1 MKLNLQK
8 KWKAIFFFLLVKD
21 DEHEEIREIVSN
33 LKEMEAQE
41 GDLEENKRRTNL
53 SNQKGQLKGTVGVLL
68 SELRFTDLQ
77 PIVDLRR
84 NMMFLSFLFYNL
96 LELINF

>member
-8 KWKAIFFFLLVKD
+8 KLKAIFFLLVKD

-33 LKEMEAQE
+33 LKEMEPAQE

-53 SNQKGQLKGTVGVLL
+53 SKQKGQLKLKH
-68 SELRFTDLQ
+68 
-77 PIVDLRR
+77 
-84 NMMFLSFLFYNL
+84 SFK
-96 LELINF
+96 